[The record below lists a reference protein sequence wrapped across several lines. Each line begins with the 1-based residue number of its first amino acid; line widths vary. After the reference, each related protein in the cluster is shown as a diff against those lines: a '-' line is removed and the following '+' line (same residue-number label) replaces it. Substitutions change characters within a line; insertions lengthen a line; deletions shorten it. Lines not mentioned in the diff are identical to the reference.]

1 MFRCVVIANVYVRC
15 YVRFNAQGKVKVVP
29 VLFLIEHH
37 AMKVY
42 CGSGIMAPLTI

>member
-1 MFRCVVIANVYVRC
+1 MPQLC
-15 YVRFNAQGKVKVVP
+15 YLDMVTKGKGKGQVVP

-42 CGSGIMAPLTI
+42 WGIEV